1 VTQSFVLAIAVALSL
16 GTLALDVAGMNSAP
30 PVAVE
35 GVR

>member
-1 VTQSFVLAIAVALSL
+1 MTQSFALAIAVALSL
-16 GTLALDVAGMNSAP
+16 GALALDVAGINSAP

>member
-1 VTQSFVLAIAVALSL
+1 MTQSFVLAIAVALSL

-35 GVR
+35 AFR

>member
-1 VTQSFVLAIAVALSL
+1 MTQSFVLAIAVALSL
-16 GTLALDVAGMNSAP
+16 GTLALDVSGINSAP

>member
-1 VTQSFVLAIAVALSL
+1 MTQSFVLAIAVALSL
-16 GTLALDVAGMNSAP
+16 GTLALDVASMNSAP

>member
-1 VTQSFVLAIAVALSL
+1 MTQSFVLAIAVALSL
-16 GTLALDVAGMNSAP
+16 GTLALDVAGINSA